1 MTYDLF
7 DSVPYIVNKLI
18 MDMKYIYMENGGLTE
33 NFHTYMKEQGV
44 VFDANIL
51 YIPDELI
58 TMARLKFE

>member
-1 MTYDLF
+1 
-7 DSVPYIVNKLI
+7 
-18 MDMKYIYMENGGLTE
+18 MENGGLTE